1 MGYDIVTFLGKET
14 ITITLI
20 MIAPL
25 IGTALVVG
33 LAIGIFQAVTS
44 IQEQTLTFLPKLL
57 AVFVVFAFSLPW
69 LLNKLSSFA
78 TLLLGNL
85 SNYTF

>member
-14 ITITLI
+14 VTITLI

-33 LAIGIFQAVTS
+33 LVIGIFQAVTS

-57 AVFVVFAFSLPW
+57 AVFGVFAFSLPW
-69 LLNKLSSFA
+69 LLDKLTSFA

>member
-1 MGYDIVTFLGKET
+1 MGYDIATFLGKET
-14 ITITLI
+14 ITITVI

-33 LAIGIFQAVTS
+33 LAVGIFQAVTS

-57 AVFVVFAFSLPW
+57 AVFAVFVYSLPW
-69 LLNKLSSFA
+69 LLNKLTSF
-78 TLLLGNL
+78 TTQLLGNL

>member
-25 IGTALVVG
+25 IGTALAVG

-57 AVFVVFAFSLPW
+57 AVFGVFAFSLPW
-69 LLNKLSSFA
+69 LLDKLTSFA

>member
-14 ITITLI
+14 VTITLI

-57 AVFVVFAFSLPW
+57 AVFGVFAFSLPW
-69 LLNKLSSFA
+69 LLDKITSFA
-78 TLLLGNL
+78 TLLLGDL
-85 SNYTF
+85 SKYTF